1 MYEDIY
7 SLTDKM
13 FSIAKK
19 NRQKSKMRSVYDVY
33 RNIQNYNDALRR
45 TLVGYFDKSLDE
57 DFLTQTTSFGSG
69 LEKWVY
75 FTNEDFGKLTK
86 TTKKLLRSLIHI
98 EELDLGRSKNI
109 FRIENGKVYSVIVDD
124 YVSGVVKGDGMFLTQ
139 SVISLSKKTNFSSK
153 ELELDISSFDKRAA
167 LIEKTNETLKK
178 MENLQREFRVYI
190 LSNSAVEDM
199 L

>member
-13 FSIAKK
+13 FSVAKK
-19 NRQKSKMRSVYDVY
+19 NKQKSKMRSVYDVY

-57 DFLTQTTSFGSG
+57 DFLTQTTSFGSW

-86 TTKKLLRSLIHI
+86 TTKKLLRSLIPI
-98 EELDLGRSKNI
+98 EELPFGRLKNI
-109 FRIENGKVYSVIVDD
+109 YGKVYSGIVDD
-124 YVSGVVKGDGMFLTQ
+124 YVSGVVRGDGMFLTQ

-167 LIEKTNETLKK
+167 LIEKTNETPKE
-178 MENLQREFRVYI
+178 MENLQREFRAYI
-190 LSNSAVEDM
+190 LSNSAVED
-199 L
+199 LL